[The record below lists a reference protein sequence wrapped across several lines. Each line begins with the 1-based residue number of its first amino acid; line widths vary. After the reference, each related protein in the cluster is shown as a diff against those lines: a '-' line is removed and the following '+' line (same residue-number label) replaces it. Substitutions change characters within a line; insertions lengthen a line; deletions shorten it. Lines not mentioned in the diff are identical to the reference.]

1 MILGQGGNNSSTGL
15 NGEGLLGPNEYTT
28 LPPMQPQHGHCHMSA
43 GNPTTVLPPSVD
55 GYQHLYQG
63 GFLKKPSKN
72 MKSGHFS

>member
-1 MILGQGGNNSSTGL
+1 MILGQSGNNSSTGL
-15 NGEGLLGPNEYTT
+15 NGEALLGPNEYTT

-63 GFLKKPSKN
+63 GLVNNFQK
-72 MKSGHFS
+72 M